1 MADFNELY
9 DNVVSYLTSRRKN
22 LKKDIRMAR
31 IDKEP
36 KEVVQEGIQLGLLL
50 GVTVTF
56 IAFILLNEANM
67 SPLWLIPLFP
77 VFVVFS
83 YQYRLL
89 GVKSKVMARKQEINK
104 DVLFAGRYLLVQL
117 NSGAPLV
124 NALDEAAN
132 SYGVANKYFREIMN
146 DIDLGKPVEDALDD
160 AAEYSPSEKFRKI
173 IFQINNALKIGIDVT
188 DFLRETLEQIVDDQ
202 ILQIKKYGKKLNS
215 VTLFYLL
222 IGVVLPSLGMTIL
235 TLVMSV
241 SDALS
246 GWAFYSL
253 VLIVLTVLQSAFLI
267 TYRQIRPNINI

>member
-9 DNVVSYLTSRRKN
+9 DNFVSYLTSRRKN

-31 IDKEP
+31 LKKEP

-50 GVTVTF
+50 GITITF
-56 IAFILLNEANM
+56 IAFILLNEANL
-67 SPLWLIPLFP
+67 SLLWLIPLFP
-77 VFVVFS
+77 IFVIIS

-89 GVKSKVMARKQEINK
+89 GIKSKVMARKQEINK
-104 DVLFAGRYLLVQL
+104 DVLFAGRYLLVKL

-132 SYGVANKYFREIMN
+132 SYGLANKYFREIMN
-146 DIDLGKPVEDALDD
+146 DIDLGKPVEEALDD

-188 DFLRETLEQIVDDQ
+188 DFLRETLEQIVEDQ

-241 SDALS
+241 TEALS

-253 VLIVLTVLQSAFLI
+253 VLLVLTILQATFLI

>member
-1 MADFNELY
+1 MADVNELY
-9 DNVVSYLTSRRKN
+9 ENFVSYLTSRRKN
-22 LKKDIRMAR
+22 LKKDIQMAR

-241 SDALS
+241 TDALS

>member
-1 MADFNELY
+1 MADVNELY
-9 DNVVSYLTSRRKN
+9 ENFVSYLTSRRKN
-22 LKKDIRMAR
+22 LKKDIQMAR

>member
-1 MADFNELY
+1 MADVNELY
-9 DNVVSYLTSRRKN
+9 ENFVSYLTSRRKN
-22 LKKDIRMAR
+22 LKKDIQMAR
-31 IDKEP
+31 LDKEP

>member
-9 DNVVSYLTSRRKN
+9 DNFVSYLTSRRKN

-31 IDKEP
+31 LKKEP

-50 GVTVTF
+50 GITITF
-56 IAFILLNEANM
+56 IAFILLNEANL
-67 SPLWLIPLFP
+67 SLLWLIPLFP
-77 VFVVFS
+77 IFVILS

-89 GVKSKVMARKQEINK
+89 GIKSKVMARKQEINK
-104 DVLFAGRYLLVQL
+104 DVLFAGRYLLVKL

-132 SYGVANKYFREIMN
+132 SYGLANKYFREIMN
-146 DIDLGKPVEDALDD
+146 DIDLGKPVEEALDD

-188 DFLRETLEQIVDDQ
+188 DFLRETLEQIVEDQ

-241 SDALS
+241 TEALS

-253 VLIVLTVLQSAFLI
+253 VLLVLTILQATFLI

>member
-1 MADFNELY
+1 MKGTSELY
-9 DNVVSYLTSRRKN
+9 KNLISFLTSRRKN
-22 LKKDIRMAR
+22 LKKNIRMAR
-31 IDKEP
+31 LNKEP
-36 KEVVQEGIQLGLLL
+36 TEVVREAVQLGILLSI
-50 GVTVTF
+50 TMTF
-56 IAFILLNEANM
+56 ITFLILNEAGL

-77 VFVVFS
+77 VFLAGS
-83 YQYRLL
+83 YQYRIL
-89 GVKSKVMARKQEINK
+89 GVKSQVIARRQEINK
-104 DVLFAGRYLLVQL
+104 DVLFAGRYLLVKL

-132 SYGVANKYFREIMN
+132 SYGLANKYFREIMN

-222 IGVVLPSLGMTIL
+222 IGIVLPSLGMTIL

-241 SDALS
+241 SEALS
-246 GWAFYSL
+246 GWAFYS
-253 VLIVLTVLQSAFLI
+253 IVLLLLTILQAAFLI